1 MSGATIVDGAVKLT
15 SSSTSVL
22 SLVEVAVIGGV
33 IAAVTIFNELRRI
46 DDKAA
51 AKQLSASSADDE
63 EDFFND

>member
-1 MSGATIVDGAVKLT
+1 M
-15 SSSTSVL
+15 
-22 SLVEVAVIGGV
+22 IGGV

-51 AKQLSASSADDE
+51 AKQVSASSADDE